1 MADGVSLSELAR
13 RLGRAKSGLH
23 KLAHR
28 GQIPKLPDGTFNVEA
43 VRAALD
49 ANTDPARQPGVFT
62 AVHEAENAANG
73 EQPAAL
79 AGVTA
84 QATAEAHLARTR
96 IHEILAAEGVTFA
109 EGEALTFNHART
121 AEKIVQTW
129 ERDRAHAEAAGRMI
143 DAATAERRWAGEMVK
158 LRARLL
164 AISGKVAMRCPHLTP
179 HEIQEVDQV
188 VRDAMAEAAGDD
200 DSAA

>member
-1 MADGVSLSELAR
+1 MAAGVSLSELAR
-13 RLGRAKSGLH
+13 QLGRAKSGLH
-23 KLAHR
+23 KLAGR
-28 GQIPKLPDGTFNVEA
+28 GQIPKLPDGTFDVEA
-43 VRAALD
+43 VRRALE

-62 AVHEAENAANG
+62 SVHEAENAENG
-73 EQPAAL
+73 ERAAPL
-79 AGVTA
+79 APVVA
-84 QATAEAHLARTR
+84 QATVEAHLARTR
-96 IHEILAAEGVTFA
+96 IREILAAEGVVLA
-109 EGEALTFNHART
+109 EDEVLTFNHTRT

-143 DAATAERRWAGEMVK
+143 DAATAERRWADEMVK

-179 HEIQEVDQV
+179 HEIQEIDQV
-188 VRDAMAEAAGDD
+188 VRDAMDEAAGDD